1 MTPFTPI
8 TREQAAAILS
18 VSLST
23 LDAMIAAESIPEPR
37 ALPGG
42 RRKYW
47 HPDIFYTWLDQ
58 QLREQRPTDDRS
70 SPLPPPPPSRAS
82 GRRPTT
88 PLGVAERTRARD
100 TARLAALNSGDAD

>member
-47 HPDIFYTWLDQ
+47 HPDIFYTWPDQ
-58 QLREQRPTDDRS
+58 QLRGDARTIEDSETDAPMKHSASKNRS
-70 SPLPPPPPSRAS
+70 SMAS
-82 GRRPTT
+82 DGI
-88 PLGVAERTRARD
+88 AESARARD
-100 TARLAALNSGDAD
+100 AHRLRQLNEGTS

>member
-58 QLREQRPTDDRS
+58 QLRGDAREHENAPPEEPTHSAPAKGKS
-70 SPLPPPPPSRAS
+70 STAS
-82 GRRPTT
+82 NSI
-88 PLGVAERTRARD
+88 AASARARD
-100 TARLAALNSGDAD
+100 AHRLRQLNEGTS

>member
-1 MTPFTPI
+1 MIPFTPI

-23 LDAMIAAESIPEPR
+23 LDAMIAAGSIPEPR

-47 HPDIFYTWLDQ
+47 HPEIFYTWLDQ
-58 QLREQRPTDDRS
+58 QLRGDAPDPENSEPDALMKTS
-70 SPLPPPPPSRAS
+70 LPKSQFSTAPNGIAAS
-82 GRRPTT
+82 
-88 PLGVAERTRARD
+88 ARARD
-100 TARLAALNSGDAD
+100 TSRLRRLNEGTP

>member
-1 MTPFTPI
+1 MTPFIPI

-37 ALPGG
+37 PLPGG

-47 HPDIFYTWLDQ
+47 HPDVLYTWLDQ
-58 QLREQRPTDDRS
+58 QLRGDALDPDNAQSDASAKPALPKTPS
-70 SPLPPPPPSRAS
+70 STAS
-82 GRRPTT
+82 NGI
-88 PLGVAERTRARD
+88 AASARARD
-100 TARLAALNSGDAD
+100 SRRLRELNEGAP

>member
-8 TREQAAAILS
+8 TREQAASILS

-47 HPDIFYTWLDQ
+47 HPDIFYAWLDQ
-58 QLREQRPTDDRS
+58 QLRGDGRTVEDSKPDAPMRNSPSKNRS
-70 SPLPPPPPSRAS
+70 PAVSNGIAAS
-82 GRRPTT
+82 
-88 PLGVAERTRARD
+88 ARARD
-100 TARLAALNSGDAD
+100 ASRLRQLAEGVP

>member
-58 QLREQRPTDDRS
+58 QLRGDGRDHENAASEVLRNPAS
-70 SPLPPPPPSRAS
+70 SKSSSSNAS
-82 GRRPTT
+82 NSI
-88 PLGVAERTRARD
+88 AASARARD
-100 TARLAALNSGDAD
+100 AHRLRQLNEGTP